1 MNFFIIYFINQNP
14 NLMIK
19 EIYEGKLMKTSTKS
33 LLLYLWSFFENLL
46 EKIMGITGNLYDI
59 KK

>member
-19 EIYEGKLMKTSTKS
+19 EIDEGKLMKTSTKS
-33 LLLYLWSFFENLL
+33 LLLYLWSFFENL
-46 EKIMGITGNLYDI
+46 
-59 KK
+59 